1 MNKSSVHPAASSGV
15 FLPPMDGNA
24 PGNQL
29 PHQVT
34 VVVLIVYYIIYIYN
48 IMIMVDFND
57 DDYDGSGNKLPHQ
70 VAFEDDCH
78 GGFH

>member
-1 MNKSSVHPAASSGV
+1 
-15 FLPPMDGNA
+15 MDGNA

-34 VVVLIVYYIIYIYN
+34 VVV

-57 DDYDGSGNKLPHQ
+57 DYDGNGNKLPHQ

-78 GGFH
+78 GGFQ

>member
-1 MNKSSVHPAASSGV
+1 MKKSSVHPAASSGV

-34 VVVLIVYYIIYIYN
+34 VV
-48 IMIMVDFND
+48 IMIVMIMMDFND
-57 DDYDGSGNKLPHQ
+57 DYDGNGNQLPHQ

-78 GGFH
+78 GGFQ